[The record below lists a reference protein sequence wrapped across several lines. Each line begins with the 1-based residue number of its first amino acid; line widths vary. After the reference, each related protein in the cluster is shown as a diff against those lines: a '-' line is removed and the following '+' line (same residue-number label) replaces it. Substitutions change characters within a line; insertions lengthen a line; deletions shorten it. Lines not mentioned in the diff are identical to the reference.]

1 MKSQGRTSEFF
12 DSYANDFSAIYGT
25 SNNPLNRIVNRLFRK
40 SMMIRY
46 RKTIEG
52 CDPIQGKHVIDV
64 GCGPGHYCV
73 ALARRG
79 AGRVLGLDFAPGMID
94 LARSNARSAGVG
106 DVCDFAC
113 EDFMSF
119 QAPVSFDYAVLMGFM
134 DYIRDP
140 GPVIEKVLAVT
151 SSKAF
156 FSFPAARGLLAW
168 QRKLRYNRRC
178 ELYLYAED
186 DLKRL
191 FANRPLVR
199 VGIERIERDFFV
211 TVDVCGTQQRPGS
224 DRENRGRFRRS

>member
-1 MKSQGRTSEFF
+1 MKSRKRTSEFF
-12 DSYANDFSAIYGT
+12 DSYAHDFSAIYGT

-52 CDPIQGKHVIDV
+52 CYPIQGKRVIDV

-79 AGRVLGLDFAPGMID
+79 ARRVLGLDFAPGMID
-94 LARSNARSAGVG
+94 LARSNARSTGVE

-119 QAPVSFDYAVLMGFM
+119 QVPVSFDYAVLMGFM

-156 FSFPAARGLLAW
+156 FSFPAAKGFLAW
-168 QRKLRYNRRC
+168 QRKLRYSRRC
-178 ELYLYAED
+178 DLYLYTED
-186 DLKRL
+186 DLKGL
-191 FANRPLVR
+191 FANRVS
-199 VGIERIERDFFV
+199 GGFNIERIERDFFV
-211 TVDVCGTQQRPGS
+211 TVDICGLQQRPASEGE
-224 DRENRGRFRRS
+224 DRGRP